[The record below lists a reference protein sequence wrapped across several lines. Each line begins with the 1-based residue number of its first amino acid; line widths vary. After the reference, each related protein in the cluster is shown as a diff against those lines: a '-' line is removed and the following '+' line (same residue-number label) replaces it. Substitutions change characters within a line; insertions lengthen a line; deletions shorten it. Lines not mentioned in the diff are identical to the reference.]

1 MVAHHGDLSQLP
13 TLVQCVYVTPRYT
26 NGNTQQV
33 PSVFRDLPPGQTGQI
48 NETSL
53 KGVSATSAAL
63 YNEVSRSLDHFIP
76 LHKVSEISKV
86 LYKLRRNCEDHFV
99 QKTNAKTFF
108 YIITLLS
115 QR

>member
-53 KGVSATSAAL
+53 KGVPATSAAL

-86 LYKLRRNCEDHFV
+86 LYNLRRNCEDHFV
-99 QKTNAKTFF
+99 
-108 YIITLLS
+108 
-115 QR
+115 